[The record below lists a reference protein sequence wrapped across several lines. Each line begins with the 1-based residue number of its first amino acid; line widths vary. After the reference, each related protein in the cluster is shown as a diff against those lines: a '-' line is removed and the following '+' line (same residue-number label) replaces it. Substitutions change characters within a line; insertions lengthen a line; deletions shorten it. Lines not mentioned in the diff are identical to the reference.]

1 MRLAAIAAFGAVAV
15 LALSTRE
22 VRADMLSHDRLRA
35 HVATIDISHTT
46 RAELDTSRAAF
57 MATALV
63 PGWGT
68 YRLEK
73 IVFGEV
79 RPAGI
84 IGDWIVG
91 GALPAG
97 LAIAALA
104 VDDSGTRRTLAWT
117 AAGLYVGTRLAIFT
131 IGNLH
136 ISAYRSALDLRFAP
150 APGGAALT
158 LRW

>member
-1 MRLAAIAAFGAVAV
+1 VRRAAIAVVVVAAG
-15 LALSTRE
+15 LAAARSAE
-22 VRADMLSHDRLRA
+22 ADMLSHDRLRA
-35 HVATIDISHTT
+35 HVAALDISHTT
-46 RAELDTSRAAF
+46 RDELDTSRAAF

-84 IGDWIVG
+84 VGDWVVG
-91 GALPAG
+91 GAVPAG

-104 VDDSGTRRTLAWT
+104 VDDPSTRRTLAWT

-136 ISAYRSALDLRFAP
+136 ISAYRRALDLRFAP
-150 APGGAALT
+150 APNGAAVAF
-158 LRW
+158 RF

>member
-1 MRLAAIAAFGAVAV
+1 MRLAAVVVVIVLGLVARD
-15 LALSTRE
+15 AH
-22 VRADMLSHDRLRA
+22 ADMLSHDRLRA
-35 HVATIDISHTT
+35 HVATLDVSHTT
-46 RAELDTSRAAF
+46 RDELDTSRAAF

-84 IGDWIVG
+84 VGDWIVG

-97 LAIAALA
+97 LAITALA
-104 VDDSGTRRTLAWT
+104 VDDPDTRRTLAWT

-136 ISAYRSALDLRFAP
+136 ISAYRKALDLRVSP
-150 APGGAALT
+150 TPGGAALT